1 MISTDCEEA
10 ISVRAQF
17 YLDKILQGYST
28 FVVKHSWCFLLLGFF
43 ICIVLG
49 LSAILLRD
57 LPDFNDPTKGFVPR
71 GKHALT
77 SRLFVLEKLKNKL
90 DQQLAAAK
98 ISNKSKTLL
107 STQPPSLYNQTNKKH
122 EEEEDDFDY
131 EDSLNEIDLKLD
143 LLANPNGCAFVSPRQ
158 NKCLTNQQVY
168 TLLSNT
174 SDFMKIS
181 KTIEEKLYKP
191 NEHMCTSIDLNR
203 HYEVYFESSDK
214 SSANLLNIDNIRSL
228 CKKQYE
234 LVELFQLHSTCHY
247 TLPEMVAYFSN
258 KSDCRQLNANDI
270 QTFINRIQR
279 CHALY
284 DTGLIRLAG
293 LKRYRAAPIDLFQY
307 DLCFRHNFT
316 FLTLEYLVDK
326 TFLSTNETRY
336 TAMWFLKP
344 TKPIITANGSQ
355 IHTSNSAHDL
365 FIEHFYQ
372 NPKFDDGWT
381 RIYALNFMD
390 IRIPSAMK
398 QIRADM
404 FFVILA
410 ISLIVGV
417 TIIYLRSITVA
428 LMTNICVVLSFACAY
443 FSYKIILNIDLF
455 PYINLMATFILIG
468 ISCDNVFVIFDAWYS
483 EKLDIYNEARL
494 RGRSIE
500 FYGKLTDKQ
509 QKQYLRDREYTARI
523 LTRTSSI
530 RNDHEQHQK
539 DQTGEEEHFD
549 SIKNTDLVRMMKV
562 NDEQMIQ
569 MMTGVLR
576 HAAASVFV
584 TSFTTSAAFFTNM
597 ISRIAYVQLFGLFM
611 GFCILFN
618 FLMNVTMIVSFVIVY
633 EKICEPL
640 SARFGIF
647 NHFPE
652 LFDKI
657 MITLTRLN
665 HAIFTVYIPRIIIKL
680 RYILIVTFLI
690 LGIVGLFIVFYHPKL
705 TPPKS
710 RRYQFFQLSHPFERF
725 EYQMRDEFL
734 SYINEDKDN
743 ITNPLIV
750 FVFGIEETD
759 LVHPFNPD
767 QERYIDNEN
776 LVYNKKIDFYNPDT
790 LRWLDTFLK
799 DLNRSELFTNVQETY
814 AQWLTIGQLLRGFL
828 TPNPN
833 NDIKYN
839 EKEFFVPPTRD
850 DTKIAM
856 NRLFKFFS
864 DSNQLVSSNDG
875 NRGSDNFRLG
885 FLPDPKTYQLRAFLF
900 LINMNVTFDTF
911 SVQHAYYQKLEEYF
925 EKRLEQLKLSEGL
938 NGHVYE
944 QVKHGWFVS
953 PQFLFYD
960 LMREVIRGTYT
971 SLIFSM
977 LFAFFVL
984 LLTSGNVVITL
995 YAMITITFIIG
1006 DAVAIFVLCG
1016 WELNILETI
1025 IIIMSVGL
1033 SVDFTVHYGVAYIK
1047 ADWQKYHA
1055 HIRRTSNALKSLHL
1069 VNGSPTE
1076 QFLLEQVPQKKKE
1089 SSHSSLFKRIKTWH
1103 QKGNLQR
1110 FRRIKNSLIRVG
1122 SAVFIAGFTSF
1133 LAGLSMSP
1141 SKLTSFSQMGF
1152 FLMLIMFISWL
1163 YATWFFLPL
1172 LSFIGPIDKFA
1183 DIPFSKLCRC
1193 NKESSPHVVQTL
1205 TTNEDEQ
1212 QHLKA
1217 KLNDEQQHLKAKL
1230 NDEQSI

>member
-1 MISTDCEEA
+1 MDEA
-10 ISVRAQF
+10 KM
-17 YLDKILQGYST
+17 YLDRKYST
-28 FVVKHSWCFLLLGFF
+28 FVVKHSWCFLLLGFS
-43 ICIVLG
+43 ICIALG

-71 GKHALT
+71 GKHTLT
-77 SRLFVLEKLKNKL
+77 SRLFVLEKIRNKL
-90 DQQLAAAK
+90 VEQLAAAK
-98 ISNKSKTLL
+98 ISNKSKISLTTKSSLL
-107 STQPPSLYNQTNKKH
+107 INQINKNH
-122 EEEEDDFDY
+122 EEQEGEIDDDDDDSDY
-131 EDSLNEIDLKLD
+131 DVPLNEIELKVDLVS
-143 LLANPNGCAFVSPRQ
+143 NPNACAFVPSSRSQ
-158 NKCLTNQQVY
+158 CLTNQQVY
-168 TLLSNT
+168 TLLHNT
-174 SDFMKIS
+174 TDLMKIS
-181 KTIEEKLYKP
+181 KTIEEQLYKP

-214 SSANLLNIDNIRSL
+214 SSPNLLNIDNLLSL

-270 QTFINRIQR
+270 NIFIDRIQR

-284 DTGLIRLAG
+284 DTGLLRLAG
-293 LKRYRAAPIDLFQY
+293 LNRYRAAPIDLFQY
-307 DLCFRHNFT
+307 DSCFRYNFT
-316 FLTLEYLVDK
+316 FLTLEYLLDK
-326 TFLSTNETRY
+326 TFLSTNQTRY

-344 TKPIITANGSQ
+344 TKPIITANGSE
-355 IHTSNSAHDL
+355 IHNANSAHDL

-372 NPKFDDGWT
+372 NPKFDDDKT
-381 RIYALNFMD
+381 RVSALNFMD

-443 FSYKIILNIDLF
+443 FSYKIIFGIDLF

-494 RGRSIE
+494 RSRSVE
-500 FYGKLTDKQ
+500 FYGKLTEKQ
-509 QKQYLRDREYTARI
+509 EKQYRRDREYTAAI
-523 LTRTSSI
+523 LRQRLI
-530 RNDHEQHQK
+530 ARNDSEQHQK

-549 SIKNTDLVRMMKV
+549 SIKNTDLIRMMKV

-569 MMTGVLR
+569 MLIGVLR

-611 GFCILFN
+611 GLCILFN

-640 SARFGIF
+640 SARFGLF

-652 LFDKI
+652 VFDKI

-680 RYILIVTFLI
+680 RYILIIIFLI

-743 ITNPLIV
+743 ITNPLLV
-750 FVFGIEETD
+750 FIFGIEDTD

-767 QERYIDNEN
+767 QQRYIDNDN
-776 LVYNKKIDFYNPDT
+776 LVYNKKIDFYDPDT
-790 LRWLDTFLK
+790 LRWFDTFLK
-799 DLNRSELFTNVQETY
+799 DLNRSELFTNVQDTY
-814 AQWLTIGQLLRGFL
+814 AHWLTIGQLLRGFL
-828 TPNPN
+828 TSNSN

-839 EKEFFVPPTRD
+839 ENEFFVPSTRN
-850 DTKIAM
+850 DTMIAM
-856 NRLFKFFS
+856 NRLFRFVS
-864 DSNQLVSSNDG
+864 DSKQVLSSNDG

-885 FLPDPKTYQLRAFLF
+885 FLPDPKTYYLRAFLF
-900 LINMNVTFDTF
+900 LVNMNVTFDTF

-925 EKRLEQLKLSEGL
+925 DKRLEQLELSEGL

-953 PQFLFYD
+953 SQFLFYD

-977 LFAFFVL
+977 VFAFFVL

-995 YAMITITFIIG
+995 YAMITITFIIA
-1006 DAVAIFVLCG
+1006 DTVAIFVLCG

-1047 ADWQKYHA
+1047 ADWEKYQA
-1055 HIRRTSNALKSLHL
+1055 HIRRTSNALKLFHL
-1069 VNGSPTE
+1069 NNGNPIE
-1076 QFLLEQVPQKKKE
+1076 QLLLEQLPQKTKKL
-1089 SSHSSLFKRIKTWH
+1089 SQPSLFKRIKIWH
-1103 QKGNLQR
+1103 KKGNLQR

-1193 NKESSPHVVQTL
+1193 TKPSSTNIVETL

-1212 QHLKA
+1212 QHSKA
-1217 KLNDEQQHLKAKL
+1217 KLNDEQP
-1230 NDEQSI
+1230 I